1 MGAKHLMD
9 SNAIIDYL
17 DAAFPANGLL
27 VVDEI
32 LKNEINISVVNQI
45 ELLSFLPSQKNVT
58 QRIQDFI
65 SFANV
70 FHLDVTI
77 VMQTLE
83 IRKKHQIKLPNAII
97 AATAMYHNLILI
109 TNNEKDFASIK
120 GLKILN
126 PHKL

>member
-9 SNAIIDYL
+9 SNAIVDYL

-70 FHLDVTI
+70 FPLDVTI
-77 VMQTLE
+77 AMQTLE

-97 AATAMYHNLILI
+97 AATAIHHNLILI

>member
-9 SNAIIDYL
+9 SNAIVDYL
-17 DAAFPANGLL
+17 DAAFPSNGLL

-70 FHLDVTI
+70 FPLDVTI
-77 VMQTLE
+77 AMQTLE
-83 IRKKHQIKLPNAII
+83 ICKEHQIKLPNAII
-97 AATAMYHNLILI
+97 AATAIHHNLILI